1 MINFLLL
8 VLQFVM
14 DFIILAIYM
23 AFFLPFLAFILPPS
37 WLKTAESIPYFEVYF
52 LSLSLLIPT
61 LLSRF
66 SFFQSILVS
75 LQGVHK
81 ARGQELEVIEA
92 ALNPVLRQAGLR
104 REDFSLYVDNRD
116 ELNAYAIGDH
126 HIVVTRPLLTYLPV
140 PKISGILAHELGHLQ
155 HHHTRWLLMSYGMNM
170 PLAISNWIYRILV
183 AILCIFQ
190 VIPFVGLAISLFVF
204 FFNTLI
210 RLTNALMGL
219 PIHLLTQYNARQNEY
234 EADRYA
240 YEIGYGA
247 ELHNALL
254 DITQGGAYEPSGF
267 FARLWSDHP
276 LTQDRLARLRQYVE
290 GGRQ

>member
-52 LSLSLLIPT
+52 LALSLLIPT

-81 ARGQELEVIEA
+81 ARGQELEIIEA

-116 ELNAYAIGDH
+116 ELNAYAIGDR

-155 HHHTRWLLMSYGMNM
+155 HPPHAVASHELRHEHAPGHFQLDLPHPGGDSLHFSGHSVCGPRHFPFRVLL
-170 PLAISNWIYRILV
+170 
-183 AILCIFQ
+183 
-190 VIPFVGLAISLFVF
+190 
-204 FFNTLI
+204 
-210 RLTNALMGL
+210 
-219 PIHLLTQYNARQNEY
+219 
-234 EADRYA
+234 
-240 YEIGYGA
+240 
-247 ELHNALL
+247 
-254 DITQGGAYEPSGF
+254 
-267 FARLWSDHP
+267 
-276 LTQDRLARLRQYVE
+276 QYVDPPDQCPD
-290 GGRQ
+290 GAAHSFADAVQCTAK